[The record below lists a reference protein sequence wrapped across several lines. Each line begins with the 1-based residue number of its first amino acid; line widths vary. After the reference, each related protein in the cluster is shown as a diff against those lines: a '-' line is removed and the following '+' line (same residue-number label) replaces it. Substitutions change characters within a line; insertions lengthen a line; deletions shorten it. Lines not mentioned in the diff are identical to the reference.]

1 MISFGTK
8 RRRSI
13 TKLREWGKKK
23 LMRAEQPSPIA
34 DKDNIDTTNDKE
46 EEEVNEDIENEI
58 QTKNNDDIGPP
69 TWVPDSPIYVPPAT
83 FSSPEISDDDQMKV
97 TTHTTME
104 VKTIDTLNANNV
116 MMISSERDKMKLGG
130 ILRNHPLLF
139 HFNRTLW
146 PVLFVTCQL
155 KGLMPLQYDFDNPRH
170 MKTFKLLLIRQ
181 EDQVM
186 EALKKTYPSTKSSNA
201 VDLCS
206 KIVFNIDPRYPT
218 FLQQYGKV
226 KNILDIYS
234 PTEEEQRLIMEY
246 WKTTWNEKVL
256 GPTQVKAQLKSTL
269 FSATKTTSLDT
280 FMKNL
285 LCVLHERMIEHEKIV
300 HLGENYDYRAYS
312 NSHSDKGKNSKTA
325 TTQESKPLPSNA
337 GKTLSKGSNAPRCKG
352 CGNDPTYQ
360 AKNNKNGLACDISKS
375 SCLFK
380 RHEDFNNT
388 EKPFIKSDVGLHYK
402 NTGNHWLRIDKKLS
416 DDKTSLIARAIPK
429 RRDTDKKVNTDSCL
443 YNQVSNLDNYLDN
456 IPGDLNKPVVSLVI
470 TDKNGNSSEF
480 DALIDPGSYS
490 LTSTS
495 SNVEIVSYI
504 SDNLYKM
511 ITGILP
517 SHEPCTCK
525 PTKTCTATGC
535 FTSTTCLNVTGKLKD
550 EYSSTGEI
558 QIAFRVVKALND
570 NQIIIGLNDVKK
582 YDLTRVFRHLFSND
596 ITNLNHGLNIETQPD
611 ILDKQPDT
619 TQSTPVSPKQDN
631 STSIEEG
638 EDVDN
643 HFQSKTSRR
652 EVILQSIRRSK
663 RLNPTGI
670 HSQSWSGSQPNHDKS
685 HATLMSLQLNNLIEG
700 KLISKDELLT
710 KEDDTDYI
718 EDFID
723 DNLLDDLYN
732 MNDIQNDL
740 QTTVEEH
747 IESMLSNVQDKDMRS
762 RLQNI
767 VYKYT
772 NVFSTEL
779 SNKAALVTPYSIPL
793 KPDNDWI
800 TDKNRHPPRWQTIAK
815 SYEVEKFI
823 KKAIACNMIKPSDA
837 PAWSQILLTPKK
849 NGSYRFC
856 VDFRALNNATHSSG
870 WPLPNIKHVLDRLS
884 KKKPKYFTILD
895 LTSGYFQ
902 IPIDEQSQFLT
913 AFRTAI
919 GLFEWTRLPMGLKGA
934 GSYFQMQM
942 HKIFEDLLYNIIEIY
957 LDDILIFAQTK
968 EELITNTEIVL
979 ERLRKHN
986 ITVNPEKVKMG
997 LTEVE
1002 YVGHLID
1009 KHGIS
1014 FSQEKKQK
1022 VFDFR
1027 LPEKAHELK
1036 SFLGLCSQYR
1046 DHIQGYAQLS
1056 APLHDMLKG
1065 YTKKSRHKL
1074 PWTENLKQ
1082 TYYTFKDAVANC
1094 GKLFFVDEDKP
1105 IFLNTDA
1112 SYHGIGAALYQMDEE
1127 GMKIPIQF
1135 ISKKL
1140 NVTELGWNIVE
1151 KEAYSIFYAIMK
1163 LDHLLRDQYFILQT
1177 DSKILSH
1184 MNTDHKDK
1192 VKRWKIAIQHFN
1204 FDVLH
1209 IEGKQNIEADA
1220 LSRLVPF
1227 PTKQDTQP
1235 TMNNLEQINMIER
1248 REYLPKK
1255 IFKKIQQAHN
1265 AITGHSGVQK
1275 TIDRLQ
1281 KLNLKW
1287 SGMRKDVSTF
1297 VNNCPCCQK
1306 MNTIKPLIHT
1316 IPFTLSHYRPMNR
1329 ICVDAIGPIDIDNQ
1343 NIKHIFVIIDAFSRY
1358 TRLYPLESINSSEV
1372 LKAFYSWIADFGCP
1386 SEIVSDNAS
1395 YFISELVKS
1404 FIDFSKI
1411 KHATIHPYSHEEN
1424 GLVERANKEVI
1435 RHLTAIIADQD
1446 VRRNFPD
1453 YLPFIQRI
1461 MNTQIN
1467 SRTKISPTQMIFGN
1481 AVNHDSHFLSEPIDN
1496 NVNESAIQYMDNLLK
1511 IQQTIITI
1519 AQDNQQQND
1528 THHIAT
1534 QENLGNYKQTHFPIN
1549 SYVLAEYET
1558 RKESKLHT
1566 KKHGPYRVINRIGTI
1581 YTLENLATNKLV
1593 DFHVKL
1599 LSPYNHDSDNS
1610 DITKVAKIDE
1620 ELADIVKVINHR
1632 FKGQKKNL
1640 SNLELLLV
1648 WEDNPNPDWFPWNS
1662 TYRSNELIHKYFNE
1676 NQMRKFIPSE
1686 FTWGKDHP
1694 DYEPPTK
1701 KRKT

>member
-46 EEEVNEDIENEI
+46 EEEVHEDIENEI

-1358 TRLYPLESINSSEV
+1358 TRLYSLESINSSEV
-1372 LKAFYSWIADFGCP
+1372 LKAFYSWIADFG
-1386 SEIVSDNAS
+1386 
-1395 YFISELVKS
+1395 L
-1404 FIDFSKI
+1404 I
-1411 KHATIHPYSHEEN
+1411 K
-1424 GLVERANKEVI
+1424 
-1435 RHLTAIIADQD
+1435 
-1446 VRRNFPD
+1446 
-1453 YLPFIQRI
+1453 
-1461 MNTQIN
+1461 N
-1467 SRTKISPTQMIFGN
+1467 ST
-1481 AVNHDSHFLSEPIDN
+1481 DN
-1496 NVNESAIQYMDNLLK
+1496 NHNCA
-1511 IQQTIITI
+1511 
-1519 AQDNQQQND
+1519 
-1528 THHIAT
+1528 
-1534 QENLGNYKQTHFPIN
+1534 
-1549 SYVLAEYET
+1549 
-1558 RKESKLHT
+1558 R
-1566 KKHGPYRVINRIGTI
+1566 
-1581 YTLENLATNKLV
+1581 
-1593 DFHVKL
+1593 
-1599 LSPYNHDSDNS
+1599 
-1610 DITKVAKIDE
+1610 
-1620 ELADIVKVINHR
+1620 
-1632 FKGQKKNL
+1632 
-1640 SNLELLLV
+1640 
-1648 WEDNPNPDWFPWNS
+1648 
-1662 TYRSNELIHKYFNE
+1662 
-1676 NQMRKFIPSE
+1676 
-1686 FTWGKDHP
+1686 
-1694 DYEPPTK
+1694 
-1701 KRKT
+1701 